1 VPVTNP
7 RSIKVLI
14 KFVKNS
20 SFKMKTGRTICFFN
34 SNRKWGGGEKWHLE
48 MASFTAIAGNS
59 VVLACHSGSE
69 LEKKAKAAN
78 LEVFPICISNLS
90 FLDPFKVFRIKKML
104 RKHKIDTLIV
114 NLPSDLKVAGLAA
127 RMAGNVRVIY
137 RRGSAIPVK
146 NSLMNRMIF
155 RKHVDDI
162 LVNSQETGRT
172 ILANNPGLF
181 PAERI
186 HVIYNGIDLQEF
198 EKQEGTSL
206 YQKQGDE
213 LILATA
219 GRLSEQKGHN
229 LLFKALQRLKT
240 TGIPFRL
247 LIAGDGEM
255 KEEIMQMAQ
264 QMGLSENVTFLG
276 FLENIKPLLDQCDIF
291 LLPSKWEGFGYVLV
305 EAMACRKPVIAFHA
319 SSNPE
324 IVADGES
331 GFLVKDFNTD
341 QFAEMIFLLANNPTL
356 RLQMGEKGRKRVEER
371 FTLERAVK
379 EMEALINFH

>member
-1 VPVTNP
+1 MNQ
-7 RSIKVLI
+7 K
-14 KFVKNS
+14 S
-20 SFKMKTGRTICFFN
+20 SICFFN

-48 MASFTAIAGNS
+48 MASLTAKAGNS
-59 VVLACHSGSE
+59 VVLACHPGSE

-78 LEVFPICISNLS
+78 LEVFSISISNLS
-90 FLDPFKVFRIKKML
+90 FLDPFKVSRIRKML
-104 RKHKIDTLIV
+104 IKYQVDTLIV

-146 NSLMNRMIF
+146 NSLLNRMIF

-162 LVNSQETGRT
+162 LVNSEETGRT

-186 HVIYNGIDLQEF
+186 HVIYNGIDLEEF
-198 EKQEGTSL
+198 DKQEGPPV

-213 LILATA
+213 LILAIA
-219 GRLSEQKGHN
+219 GRLSEQKGHD
-229 LLFKALQRLKT
+229 LLFKALQKLKT
-240 TGIPFRL
+240 AGIEFKL
-247 LIAGDGEM
+247 LIAGDGEL
-255 KEEIMQMAQ
+255 KEQTVQLAMECGIAEQ
-264 QMGLSENVTFLG
+264 VVFLG
-276 FLENIKPLLDQCDIF
+276 FMKNIKPLLDQCDIF

-305 EAMACRKPVIAFHA
+305 ETMACRKPVIAFHT

-324 IVADGES
+324 VVADGET

-356 RLQMGEKGRKRVEER
+356 RHQMGERGRKRVEEK
-371 FTLERAVK
+371 FTLERAAR
-379 EMEALINFH
+379 ELMLLIASYLPK